1 MSLTR
6 LTHDSA
12 TIIEALKR
20 QADSSVALAY
30 FYFNFNDSKKLV
42 YRNMLHSLV
51 FQLLGRCSGPLR
63 DLYKRTDN
71 GSEQPTLDEL
81 LEVLKK
87 SIGFFSHAF
96 IVIDG
101 LDECIGP
108 ERTNVLKF
116 LAEIQSWN
124 LQPLHILVASRL
136 EQEIKEKM
144 ESLPGACHVDLHGAT
159 SRIDQDIHRF
169 LIAQL
174 ENDPH
179 LNKWEAKEKVSI
191 RNALVARADGM

>member
-71 GSEQPTLDEL
+71 GSQQPTLDEL

-144 ESLPGACHVDLHGAT
+144 ESLPCACHVDLHGAT